1 MFASDSEANTNKRN
15 SWLEFTILHAL
26 CYRLY
31 SIPDREYNAKKLLNS
46 YSTSTSFYIVGGYNI
61 FDSEISEKEMNYWF
75 TSDFHL
81 NHWNIVKYTGRFFKS
96 LKQMNE
102 TLIRNF
108 NERVKEN
115 DQAYFLG
122 DFCFKNSLGGKAG
135 EGLPQNA
142 EYFTRQLKCRNIIF
156 IKGNHDRNNSLK
168 TPIEKVVIKLG
179 GERINLVH
187 NPAHFDPD
195 YNINLVGHVHQL
207 WKFKRILTNLNKR
220 GYTDLI
226 NVGVDVNNFHP
237 MSFEEIIRDY
247 SRWRREGGK
256 NENNIRV

>member
-1 MFASDSEANTNKRN
+1 VSD
-15 SWLEFTILHAL
+15 
-26 CYRLY
+26 CLY
-31 SIPDREYNAKKLLNS
+31 SIYRRKYIAEKLLCGS
-46 YSTSTSFYIVGGYNI
+46 SKFASFYIDGGYSILDN
-61 FDSEISEKEMNYWF
+61 EISEKEMNYWF
-75 TSDFHL
+75 TADFHL

-102 TLIRNF
+102 TLIKNF

-115 DQAYFLG
+115 DQTFFLG
-122 DFCFKNSLGGKAG
+122 DFCFKNSIGGKAG

-142 EYFTRQLKCRNIIF
+142 EYFIKQLKCRNIIF

-168 TPIEKVVIKLG
+168 TSIEKVVIKLG

-220 GYTDLI
+220 GYVDLI
-226 NVGVDVNNFHP
+226 NVGIDCWKFRPV
-237 MSFEEIIRDY
+237 SFEEILKEY
-247 SRWRREGGK
+247 SRWKKRGAK
-256 NENNIRV
+256 NENNIRVCRT